1 MSDEN
6 NTRPVKVHRV
16 VLMVVDRDDLGA
28 EGVSQV
34 LEATKYPNWC
44 IAPRVREVQTRT
56 VDFHDQHPLN
66 LRESSAAAFRALFA
80 DEGGD
85 R

>member
-6 NTRPVKVHRV
+6 DTRPVKVHRV
-16 VLMVVDRDDLGA
+16 VLMVVDGDDLGA
-28 EGVSQV
+28 EEVSEV
-34 LEATKYPNWC
+34 LEETKYPNWC
-44 IAPRVREVQTRT
+44 ISPGVMEVQTRT
-56 VDFHDQHPLN
+56 VDWHDDHPLN
-66 LRESSAAAFRALFA
+66 LSKSSDAAFRALFA